1 MIRLGYSVDQ
11 KQSTITEYCTNHG
24 IKKVFGLSPV
34 RMQFPCDAP
43 GFEWIEYADII
54 RYRHYYRLLQEI
66 DRDTLVVVNEC
77 LRTQNRYDLTY
88 NCIRKFLFQTQH
100 RIVFQHLPL
109 IDTFDDFMVLF
120 DFDTRSERKFQKWAP
135 GFREEID
142 LHVQPAHIRFH
153 PVEIPTDRKSRVAYE
168 KRKRELVDGIGTKD
182 PHTIPRNLYLSTG
195 SIRLRHADPGAWY
208 VGRNRR
214 FKMPNLQ
221 TYRDGSFP
229 HQYEVFEFCHNFVD
243 FAEFLALSRQEEFR
257 VLASDLKVD
266 QWYLQRYG
274 DWSRRLADAYS
285 ALS

>member
-11 KQSTITEYCTNHG
+11 KQSTITEYCTSHG

-100 RIVFQHLPL
+100 RIIFQHLPL

-120 DFDTRSERKFQKWAP
+120 DFDTRSERKFQKWTP
-135 GFREEID
+135 SFRKEVD
-142 LHVQPAHIRFH
+142 LQVQPAHVRFH
-153 PVEIPTDRKSRVAYE
+153 TVEITADRKSHAAYE
-168 KRKRELVDGIGTKD
+168 KRKRELIDGIGTKD

-195 SIRLRHADPGAWY
+195 ALRLRHVDPGAWY
-208 VGRNRR
+208 VGRNAR
-214 FKMPNLQ
+214 FKLPNLQ
-221 TYRDGSFP
+221 TYRDTTFTR
-229 HQYEVFEFCHNFVD
+229 QYEVFEFCHNFVD
-243 FAEFLALSRQEEFR
+243 FAEFLALSRQETFR
-257 VLASDLKVD
+257 VLVADLKVD
-266 QWYLQRYG
+266 QWYFHRYR
-274 DWSRRLADAYS
+274 DWSQRLADAYA